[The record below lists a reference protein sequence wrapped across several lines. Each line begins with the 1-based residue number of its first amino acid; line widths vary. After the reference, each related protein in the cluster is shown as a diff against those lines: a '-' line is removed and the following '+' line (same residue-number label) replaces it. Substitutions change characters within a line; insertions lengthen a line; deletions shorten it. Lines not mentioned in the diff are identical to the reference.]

1 MKTHPWF
8 QDFDWNKL
16 QEKSLLSSFKPN
28 MDQENF
34 DNTHVNLRVWNDD
47 QEVQE
52 HSDLLRRASQK
63 VVFEPYY
70 FDIGKMPRSDR
81 NETQMPTAGGGEDD
95 DYPEGE
101 IPQEDYDNDEEEGS
115 NINLDDDVGTKA
127 SSKKRKV

>member
-1 MKTHPWF
+1 
-8 QDFDWNKL
+8 
-16 QEKSLLSSFKPN
+16 

-70 FDIGKMPRSDR
+70 FDISKMPRSDR
-81 NETQMPTAGGGEDD
+81 NETQMPTTGGGEDD

>member
-1 MKTHPWF
+1 ME
-8 QDFDWNKL
+8 
-16 QEKSLLSSFKPN
+16 QET
-28 MDQENF
+28 F

-70 FDIGKMPRSDR
+70 FDISKMPRSDR
-81 NETQMPTAGGGEDD
+81 NETQMQTSDGKEEHN
-95 DYPEGE
+95 YPEGE
-101 IPQEDYDNDEEEGS
+101 IHQTENYDNMEEEGS

-127 SSKKRKV
+127 SSKRKV